1 MTDSSVPTD
10 EAVFLA
16 HISALLSTSR
26 KILAVLDEK
35 PGLKDQLG
43 DFDPL
48 TSAALVAG
56 LLTEPS
62 LQANT
67 IRIEL
72 LVHLL
77 LAFAAG
83 HRKPG
88 RREIDHWINS
98 DLATSVFTLMEDPPE
113 DVFVSNVGTPNGN
126 FRIFE
131 GVWESS
137 DFYLQRILN
146 VLETLPRN
154 DVSRQLRREV
164 FALLKLSDDTAERR
178 GIGRFS
184 CGGGN
189 EKQKSP
195 IPSSEQ
201 LRALSSAIT
210 FSATDLE
217 RLDIVPADLE
227 PFIFPLDDRRRLI
240 EQKLGDSDLEGRPV
254 AYDGA
259 KWLVLLPT
267 AISIAVRQHV
277 LTWIKN
283 HGYEEN
289 FNRVFV
295 TEYRNFLSHI
305 DIVGSRIPRKLPLL
319 PAKIANKALLETST
333 EIDPGC
339 YLQLIAVID
348 TLGSFL
354 QYGFSSPD
362 VDVSRLSEEIESR
375 VRNASTHFR
384 QQEGFRQGLTLVVW
398 CGYGRPDAFRIL
410 QESIDWWIETI
421 SAPDIDTLS
430 SLSHSS
436 RLCVWKLVDHHRYLS
451 ANKVFIAN
459 ANGLLNLYG
468 WWRRTRYM
476 MLDHQ
481 MEFGAG
487 RQLNLLIPTDCLA
500 GIRLEVRQ
508 NLDSHVEPLPNGVM
522 LRVIR
527 KTWDKYFPE
536 DRPQP
541 SYGCIEAIAA
551 GKLLGSYV
559 GKNLIWWVAADP
571 DTTKLP
577 RDLVFRIWDAVSYW
591 LERAV
596 PILEPELA
604 LADGALLIDLDFS
617 DAQETQVDVASED
630 VLKTW
635 LSVSVSSQTRT
646 VHIKFQDPFLG
657 AFGHPKNIGERAILR
672 ALTDGVLALGGRTA
686 DEISLDRYLGAIIP
700 NEDAR
705 HLHFFKAA
713 HFRDYIRDY
722 DRPKSLFI
730 DEADDARC
738 KLGLGWLVRNPVIGN
753 ILTGRDESV
762 EFLNKVVAAIWERI
776 RPKFHGLD
784 RLALIEQSLRHIEGI
799 EADRLQW
806 ERTVRAVV
814 ALEDDKVAAKNRVVC
829 EIARFNA
836 AALALRL
843 VIEMA
848 VSECPLMEGRVA
860 GALDLQSFM
869 SDVFLMFHLG
879 GCSDAIKKG
888 AMEPDIR
895 IAANGDILTNGTFLD
910 EIMEP
915 FGLQFAMTHVEHE
928 TSNYDK
934 HFEWVKAVPS
944 VQDTFPE
951 QFWEAVKG
959 EFGLSIDEI
968 RGFRD
973 TLEQWALEQRK
984 CVFVASRE
992 DIISYCAASKLT
1004 SAEVANV
1011 ALNQFELWP
1020 RGTWDATPKGFKRK
1034 DWYAW
1039 RFGRRLSLIWRPLL
1053 RVEDGGNP
1061 RYVISPAL
1069 IGTNLMHVLRLYYEG
1084 LVPTDQCR
1092 TSAMKR
1098 WVGEELNRRG
1108 HAFASKV
1115 FDAVR
1120 SLGYEALLEIKIDG
1134 LLNEKLTRDFGDVDV
1149 LAWRPTDRQVLA
1161 IECKDLRLAK
1171 TPNEIAEQLNYF
1183 TGQILPNGERDDL
1196 LKHIDRCNLLKE
1208 RSRGLAEKLGTR
1220 GEDIEIQTL
1229 VCFSHPVPMQYVRTR
1244 LPEVSFLTL
1253 QDLKSGKL

>member
-1 MTDSSVPTD
+1 MADSSVPSD
-10 EAVFLA
+10 EAVFLS
-16 HISALLSTSR
+16 HLSALLSTNR
-26 KILAVLDEK
+26 KISVIVDEK
-35 PGLKDQLG
+35 PSLKDQLG

-48 TSAALVAG
+48 RSVALVAG

-62 LQANT
+62 LHANT

-72 LVHLL
+72 VVHLL

-88 RREIDHWINS
+88 RREIDRWINT
-98 DLATSVFTLMEDPPE
+98 DLATSVFALMEDPPE

-126 FRIFE
+126 LRIFE

-164 FALLKLSDDTAERR
+164 FALLKLSEDTAARR
-178 GIGRFS
+178 GISRFS
-184 CGGGN
+184 SGGGN
-189 EKQKSP
+189 EKQKAP
-195 IPSSEQ
+195 IPSSKQ
-201 LRALSSAIT
+201 LQALSSAIA
-210 FSATDLE
+210 FSGTDLE

-227 PFIFPLDDRRRLI
+227 PFSFPLNDRRRLI
-240 EQKLGDSDLEGRPV
+240 EQKLGDSDLERRPV

-267 AISIAVRQHV
+267 AISVAVRQHV
-277 LTWIKN
+277 LTWMKK
-283 HGYEEN
+283 HEYEES

-295 TEYRNFLSHI
+295 AEYRKFLSHI
-305 DIVGSRIPRKLPLL
+305 EIVGTRIPRRLPLA
-319 PAKIANKALLETST
+319 PAKIANKALLEIST
-333 EIDPGC
+333 EVDPGR

-354 QYGFSSPD
+354 QYGFSSPE
-362 VDVSRLSEEIESR
+362 VDVSRLSEEIESK
-375 VRNASTHFR
+375 VRNTSAHFR

-398 CGYGRPDAFRIL
+398 CGYGRPEAFRIL
-410 QESIDWWIETI
+410 QDSIDWWIETI

-430 SLSHSS
+430 SVSHSS
-436 RLCVWKLVDHHRYLS
+436 QLCVWKLVDHHRCLS
-451 ANKVFIAN
+451 ANNVWIAN

-481 MEFGAG
+481 MEFGPG
-487 RQLNLLIPTDCLA
+487 RRLNLLIPTDCLA
-500 GIRLEVRQ
+500 EIRLEVRQ
-508 NLDSHVEPLPNGVM
+508 NLDSHVEPLPNGKM

-527 KTWDKYFPE
+527 KTLDRYFPE

-541 SYGCIEAIAA
+541 SYGCIDAIAA
-551 GKLLGSYV
+551 GKLLGSFV

-571 DTTKLP
+571 DKTKLP
-577 RDLVFRIWDAVSYW
+577 RDLVFRVWDAVNYW

-604 LADGALLIDLDFS
+604 LANGALLIDLDFS
-617 DAQETQVDVASED
+617 DAQETQVDVASGD
-630 VLKTW
+630 VLKSC
-635 LSVSVSSQTRT
+635 LSVSVSSETRT
-646 VHIKFQDPFLG
+646 VQIIFRDPFLG

-672 ALTDGVLALGGRTA
+672 ALTEGVLALGGRTA
-686 DEISLDRYLGAIIP
+686 DEISLDRYFEAIIP

-705 HLHFFKAA
+705 YLHFFKAA
-713 HFRDYIRDY
+713 HFRDYIREY
-722 DRPKSLFI
+722 DRPKGLFI

-738 KLGLGWLVRNPVIGN
+738 KLGLGWLVRNPNEGN
-753 ILTGRDESV
+753 LLTRRDESV
-762 EFLNKVVAAIWERI
+762 EFLNKVVAAIWERM

-784 RLALIEQSLRHIEGI
+784 RLAVIEQSLRHIEGI

-814 ALEDDKVAAKNRVVC
+814 ALEDDKVAAKNRVVR

-848 VSECPLMEGRVA
+848 VSECPLTGGLSP

-879 GCSDAIKKG
+879 GCSDAIQKD
-888 AMEPDIR
+888 AMEPEIR
-895 IAANGDILTNGTFLD
+895 IAPNGDILTHEAFLG

-928 TSNYDK
+928 TSIYDK

-984 CVFVASRE
+984 CVFVASKE

-1020 RGTWDATPKGFKRK
+1020 RQRWDAEPRGFKRK
-1034 DWYAW
+1034 DWYPW
-1039 RFGRRLSLIWRPLL
+1039 RFGRRLSLIRRPLL
-1053 RVEDGGNP
+1053 RVEDGGN
-1061 RYVISPAL
+1061 
-1069 IGTNLMHVLRLYYEG
+1069 TLY
-1084 LVPTDQCR
+1084 
-1092 TSAMKR
+1092 
-1098 WVGEELNRRG
+1098 
-1108 HAFASKV
+1108 
-1115 FDAVR
+1115 
-1120 SLGYEALLEIKIDG
+1120 LL
-1134 LLNEKLTRDFGDVDV
+1134 
-1149 LAWRPTDRQVLA
+1149 A
-1161 IECKDLRLAK
+1161 
-1171 TPNEIAEQLNYF
+1171 
-1183 TGQILPNGERDDL
+1183 
-1196 LKHIDRCNLLKE
+1196 
-1208 RSRGLAEKLGTR
+1208 
-1220 GEDIEIQTL
+1220 
-1229 VCFSHPVPMQYVRTR
+1229 
-1244 LPEVSFLTL
+1244 
-1253 QDLKSGKL
+1253 